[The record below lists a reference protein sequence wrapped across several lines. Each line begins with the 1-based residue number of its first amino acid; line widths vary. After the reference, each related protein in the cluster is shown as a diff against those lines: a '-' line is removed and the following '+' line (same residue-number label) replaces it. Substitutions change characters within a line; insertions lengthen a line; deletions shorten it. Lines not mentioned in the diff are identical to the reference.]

1 MELKG
6 VLMLSD
12 SFFPVNGGREVVIDN
27 LMRCYNGKVN
37 ALLGAPVF
45 KKHKAFNDSSLPY
58 KVVRCNSISF
68 TKNEVLSRPN
78 KAFKKQI
85 EQEIKDGNIQLIH
98 VQTKYGL
105 MKYAMRLRKKYNIP
119 VVASVHTNYPLVY
132 KKTLKCPLVCKLALG
147 RISKILNKVDMVVT
161 VSKFMKKQLVLMG
174 VKNKIQII
182 SNGNKFANSRV
193 DYGQIQYFY
202 NKYNININ
210 NDNVLIYVGRMSQEK
225 SVDVILKSLQYVK
238 NPLKMVFIG
247 GGNEKLYSCLA
258 KEYNVAEKCQ
268 FLGQIDNMEEQ
279 AALCAGARLQVF
291 PSVVESF
298 GLTIAEC
305 GALGTPSVVTA
316 GMATAEFV
324 NDRENGFLIDG
335 SAEDLAKKIDEVLG
349 DSELLNM
356 VSENAKK
363 TFNLSWD
370 EVADEYINAYNE
382 VLNKF
387 SKK

>member
-1 MELKG
+1 
-6 VLMLSD
+6 
-12 SFFPVNGGREVVIDN
+12 
-27 LMRCYNGKVN
+27 
-37 ALLGAPVF
+37 
-45 KKHKAFNDSSLPY
+45 
-58 KVVRCNSISF
+58 
-68 TKNEVLSRPN
+68 
-78 KAFKKQI
+78 
-85 EQEIKDGNIQLIH
+85 
-98 VQTKYGL
+98 